1 MTGKDLLIGL
11 GYVDEALLGEV
22 LPGETRLDEAL
33 LGEARPEE
41 ARQNQSC
48 RAGLK
53 KDSGGFKR
61 DNDGLRLD
69 NDDLRRDSDGLGQDR
84 GIHAARKRRQ
94 GRPLRYLGTLAACLC
109 LAAAVIA
116 GTGAFDGKTPVP
128 AEEKTV
134 MVQMADV
141 AVNQLEKS
149 LEGDRMFNMPNST
162 AVQWTES
169 DIQEYFGRSLT
180 PAYIP
185 EGLQPSKQNGMATV
199 WENQDGELVWDAVRV
214 DYYHAYNADGAPA
227 WTEDAA
233 AEKGF
238 TLTAAKIGIYND
250 FSWLGPDDQRK
261 ITLIEGTDVVIGHR
275 SMDYGP
281 YDEETHEPAG
291 CYDLYTAD
299 FQIDGTFYEV
309 VSHQLPLEE
318 LVKIVAS
325 FIGET
330 EHVVLN

>member
-11 GYVDEALLGEV
+11 GYVDEALLDEV
-22 LPGETRLDEAL
+22 RLDKICL
-33 LGEARPEE
+33 D
-41 ARQNQSC
+41 QSC

-53 KDSGGFKR
+53 KDSGGFRQERSGLRR
-61 DNDGLRLD
+61 DNDGFRRD
-69 NDDLRRDSDGLGQDR
+69 NDSLRRDR
-84 GIHAARKRRQ
+84 GIHDARKRRK

-134 MVQMADV
+134 TVQMADV
-141 AVNQLEKS
+141 AVNQLEES

-185 EGLQPSKQNGMATV
+185 EGLQPSERNGTATV
-199 WENQDGELVWDAVRV
+199 WENQDGELVWDTVRV

-238 TLTAAKIGIYND
+238 TLTAAKKGIYND